1 MKKITKLIAFTL
13 TLCFAAFSLTA
24 CKSNTAP
31 EGSAEETSSAS
42 IASAASEETSLPYP
56 TIEKRMLYKVSY
68 PILGDWM
75 TYEYD
80 EWGNLSVIEYASGS
94 RSYYTYDDQRRL
106 VRIDEKDGDDKAL
119 TAEKWEYDEKDRVI
133 KYTHWSGGTTT
144 TEYTYDDSGKLIKT
158 VETGGS
164 VTNQYDYEY
173 AEDGSYTKSSKDS
186 EGHVLVWYYT
196 AGDDPLAQYTD
207 DVKQKEYT
215 YDENGNLLKYE
226 SFYEG
231 EVFEYES
238 YTYDST
244 GRLTEKAVSIE
255 PGSET
260 IRRYEYD
267 EFGNCICTKYVSST
281 GEESIFEECEY
292 KLFAV
297 RTE

>member
-1 MKKITKLIAFTL
+1 MKNVTKLIAFAL

-24 CKSNTAP
+24 CKPGATP
-31 EGSAEETSSAS
+31 ENSAEETDSTS
-42 IASAASEETSLPYP
+42 IASAGSEETTLPYP
-56 TIEKRMLYKVSY
+56 TVEKRMLYKVSY
-68 PILGDWM
+68 PTFGDWM

-80 EWGNLSVIEYASGS
+80 EWGNLSVVESANGS
-94 RSYYTYDDQRRL
+94 RKYYTYDDQRRL
-106 VRIDEKDGDDKAL
+106 ARIDEKDGDEKAL
-119 TAEKWEYDEKDRVI
+119 TAEKWEYDEKGRVI
-133 KYTHWSGGTTT
+133 KYTHWAGETTT

-158 VETGGS
+158 VETSGS
-164 VTNQYDYEY
+164 VTSQYDYEY
-173 AEDGSYTKSSKDS
+173 AEDGSYMKSSKDS
-186 EGHVLVWYYT
+186 AGHVLVWCYT

-231 EVFEYES
+231 AVHEYES

-244 GRLTEKAVSIE
+244 GKLIEKAVSTE

-267 EFGNCICTKYVSST
+267 SFGNCICTKYVSST

-292 KLFAV
+292 KSFTV
-297 RTE
+297 RAE